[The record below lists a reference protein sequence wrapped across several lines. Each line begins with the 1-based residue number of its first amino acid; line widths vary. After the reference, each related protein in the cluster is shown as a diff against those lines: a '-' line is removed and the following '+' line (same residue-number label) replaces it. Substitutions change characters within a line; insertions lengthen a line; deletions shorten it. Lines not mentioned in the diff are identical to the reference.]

1 MEKSMIEKKVAVAE
15 AKSRFSELLSKVA
28 HANQRIIVTKRQ
40 KPIAAIVTM
49 DDLRRLNLME
59 KRSGL
64 LSCVGKWD
72 RFEEIVKDV
81 EAAYNARN
89 EDKPRNVSF

>member
-1 MEKSMIEKKVAVAE
+1 MGKSMTEKKVAVAE
-15 AKSRFSELLSKVA
+15 VKSRFSELLSNVA
-28 HANQRIIVTKRQ
+28 HDNQRIIVTKRQ
-40 KPIAAIVTM
+40 KPIAAIVNM

-59 KRSGL
+59 KGSGL

>member
-1 MEKSMIEKKVAVAE
+1 MTEKKVAVAE
-15 AKSRFSELLSKVA
+15 VKSRFSELLSQVT
-28 HANQRIIVTKRQ
+28 HANQRIVVTKRQ

-59 KRSGL
+59 KGSGL

-72 RFEEIVKDV
+72 RFDEIVKDV
-81 EAAYNARN
+81 EAVYNARN